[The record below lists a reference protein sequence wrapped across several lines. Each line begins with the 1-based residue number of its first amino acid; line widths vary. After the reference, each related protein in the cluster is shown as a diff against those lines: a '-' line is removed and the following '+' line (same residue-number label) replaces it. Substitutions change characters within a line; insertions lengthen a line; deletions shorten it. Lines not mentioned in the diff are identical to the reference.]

1 MGTSNISL
9 DEITVN
15 GEIYAKKGTVF
26 IPAKNIDGM
35 PFCIVRTYS
44 AGVFAGYIESR
55 EDKIVTIR
63 NAIRLW
69 QWAGAASL
77 SQLAMEGVT
86 KPKEC
91 KFAIPV
97 DQIVVTE
104 AIEILSCSEAA
115 RLCIEGVRTWAV

>member
-1 MGTSNISL
+1 MGTSDITL
-9 DEITVN
+9 GEITVN
-15 GEIYAKKGTVF
+15 GEIYVKKGTKF
-26 IPAKNIDGM
+26 TPAEAMGDM

-55 EDKIVTIR
+55 KDKNVVIR

-77 SQLAMEGVT
+77 SQLAMEGVA
-86 KPKEC
+86 KPSEC
-91 KFAIPV
+91 KFGMPV

-115 RLCIEGVRTWAV
+115 RLCIEGVKSWVI